1 MKDLRLIPGELEEC
15 LPVKVTAELYE
26 LAGQGKIRA
35 SDISEVRLR
44 AERPASVT
52 NAGVNIVLMER
63 VTAAEIAECVSLL
76 CKGSYYAHGDTIRE
90 GYICVGNG
98 YRVGVCGKAS
108 KDGNVTDISSIN
120 IRVPHMIR
128 GISDFLVRRCID
140 AGRMRSILVYSPPGI
155 GKTTL
160 LRDMA
165 ARLGSEFARRIV
177 LIDTRGELFIAEM
190 FADTLC
196 DVLTGYQ
203 RAKGIE
209 IATRTLSPEVV
220 ICDELGD
227 SEETRAILSSQNT
240 GVPLIASAHASSL
253 RELLARP
260 NIRLMHEHRVFDYY
274 IGISR
279 ERTNG
284 RLSRCFSFDCATHDD
299 AEKLLCQNLSA
310 VR

>member
-1 MKDLRLIPGELEEC
+1 MKEIRLIPRELENC
-15 LPVKVTAELYE
+15 LPEKVAAELYE

-52 NAGVNIVLMER
+52 NAGMNIVLGER
-63 VTAAEIAECVSLL
+63 VTEQEMADCVSQL
-76 CKGSYYAHGDTIRE
+76 CRGSYYAHGDTIRD
-90 GYICVGNG
+90 GYICVGGG

-108 KDGNVTDISSIN
+108 RDGNITDISSVN
-120 IRVPHMIR
+120 IRVPHIIR
-128 GISDFLVRRCID
+128 GVSDYLVRRCID
-140 AGRMRSILVYSPPGI
+140 AGRMRSMLIYSQPGV

-160 LRDMA
+160 LRDLA
-165 ARLGSEFARRIV
+165 AKLGSEFTRRV
-177 LIDTRGELFIAEM
+177 ALIDTRGELYIAEM
-190 FADTLC
+190 FAGTLC
-196 DVLTGYQ
+196 DVLTGYP

-209 IATRTLSPEVV
+209 LATRTLSPEVIV
-220 ICDELGD
+220 CDELGD
-227 SEETRAILSSQNT
+227 SEETRAILTSQNT
-240 GVPLIASAHASSL
+240 GVPLIASAHASTL

-260 NIRLMHEHRVFDYY
+260 NIRLMHEHRVFDFY

-284 RLSRCFSFDCATHDD
+284 RMSRCFSFDCATHKD
-299 AEKLLCQNLSA
+299 AENLLCQNLSA